1 MVTDTIVLQPH
12 GVSISTSRPF
22 LRRTRTKLKLHAAE
36 AGGIQKGV
44 RGWLR
49 FKLNLHTAEARWYP
63 VSFHTLSVAT
73 GPCSLET
80 VCLKKLRQNAE
91 RWREAVTTSPDLVYG
106 VAV

>member
-22 LRRTRTKLKLHAAE
+22 LRRTRSKLKLHAAE

-63 VSFHTLSVAT
+63 VSFHTLSSIGGIHDV
-73 GPCSLET
+73 GRLFYLLFSSLLED
-80 VCLKKLRQNAE
+80 
-91 RWREAVTTSPDLVYG
+91 SD
-106 VAV
+106 